1 MPDPITISKT
11 LSIRD
16 CGFDETWLQE
26 QIVKDPN
33 ILGILEQGELEL
45 VKREKSQISGGRLDF
60 LLTNPDDNS
69 MYEVE
74 VMLGETDETHI
85 IRTIE
90 YWDLER
96 RARPQREHYAVLVA
110 EKITR
115 RFFNVIQL
123 FSLSIPIIAIQ
134 VSVVEGDGKR
144 MLHFSKI
151 LDIYEEP
158 EVVTESSSEGSSEAA
173 WLEDAPL
180 TVDCAK
186 ALLGVVA
193 SFFPGMGINFLKYYI
208 SLRLGNR
215 ILFLLRRRSGQQ
227 TLIHFWLDE
236 TGWVEAQKLLDAE
249 GLQYDRKQ
257 AMGRV
262 FATAELVKA
271 KPELFKKLGEL
282 VKEANKRS

>member
-1 MPDPITISKT
+1 MPDPIPISKT
-11 LSIRD
+11 LGIRD
-16 CGFDETWLQE
+16 CGFDEVWLQE
-26 QIVKDPN
+26 QILKDPN
-33 ILGILEQGELEL
+33 ILGILDQGELEL
-45 VKREKSQISGGRLDF
+45 VKREKSQSSGGRLDF
-60 LLTNPDDNS
+60 LLTSPDDNS

-123 FSLSIPIIAIQ
+123 LSLSIPIIAIQ
-134 VSVVEGDGKR
+134 VSIVEGDGKR

-151 LDIYEEP
+151 LDVYEEP
-158 EVVTESSSEGSSEAA
+158 EVLTESSSEGSSEAA
-173 WLEDAPL
+173 WLEDAPP

-186 ALLGVVA
+186 TLLGVVGPL
-193 SFFPGMGINFLKYYI
+193 FPGMGTNFLKYYI
-208 SLRLGNR
+208 SLRIGNR

-227 TLIHFWLDE
+227 SLIHFWLDE
-236 TGWVEAQKLLDAE
+236 AAWTEAQKLLDAE

-257 AMGRV
+257 TMGRV
-262 FATAELVKA
+262 FATAELVGAKA
-271 KPELFKKLGEL
+271 EFFKKLGDL
-282 VKEANKRS
+282 VKEAYKRS

>member
-1 MPDPITISKT
+1 MPDAITISKT
-11 LSIRD
+11 LKIRD
-16 CGFDETWLQE
+16 CGLGENWLQE
-26 QIVKDPN
+26 QIQKDPN
-33 ILGILEQGELEL
+33 ILGILDQGELEL
-45 VKREKSQISGGRLDF
+45 VKREKSQSSGGRLDF

-123 FSLSIPIIAIQ
+123 LSLSIPIIAIQ
-134 VSVVEGDGKR
+134 VSIVEGDGRR
-144 MLHFSKI
+144 MLHFSKV
-151 LDIYEEP
+151 LDTYEEA
-158 EVVTESSSEGSSEAA
+158 EILTESSSEGSSEAA
-173 WLEDAPL
+173 WLEDAPP

-186 ALLGVVA
+186 TLLGVVVPL
-193 SFFPGMGINFLKYYI
+193 FPGMGINYLKYYI
-208 SLRLGNR
+208 SLRIGNR

-227 TLIHFWLDE
+227 SLIHFWLDDA
-236 TGWVEAQKLLDAE
+236 GWVEAQKLLDAE
-249 GLQYDRKQ
+249 SFQYDRKQ
-257 AMGRV
+257 TLGRI
-262 FATAELVKA
+262 FATAELVEAKA
-271 KPELFKKLGEL
+271 EFFKKLGDL
-282 VKEANKRS
+282 VKQAYKRS